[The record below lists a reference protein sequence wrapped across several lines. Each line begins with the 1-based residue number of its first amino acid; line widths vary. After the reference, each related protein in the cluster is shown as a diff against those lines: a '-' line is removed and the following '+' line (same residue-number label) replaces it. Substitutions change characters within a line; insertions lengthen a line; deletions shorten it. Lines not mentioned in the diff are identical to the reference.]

1 MEYRKLGRTGL
12 DVSVIALGCEAFV
25 EDNSNAKLFLDM
37 AEEAGVNY
45 FDLFSPDPAARSALG
60 MALKG
65 RREKFII
72 QSHISSVW
80 KNGQYERSRNLDDVK
95 AAFEDSLER
104 LGTDYIDVG
113 MIHYCDAD
121 SDWDTIKANGIV
133 NYAKELKEVG
143 KIRHIGLSSHNP
155 KVAMRAIAEGDIEVL
170 MFSVNYVYDM
180 LPPSENVDDLWADE
194 VYEGGF
200 KNMDPDRQRLYELCE
215 DMGIGIT
222 VMKAFAGGDILD
234 EKLSP
239 AGAALTPAQ
248 CISYALSRP
257 AVATVCSGAR
267 NEEQLAQ
274 SINYCD
280 ASEEEKSFA
289 EAFAAFP
296 GVSWSG
302 HCMYCTHCHPCP
314 AKISIA
320 DVTKFLNLAVAHN
333 ESNGIAEGS
342 AEFRVPDTEREHYR
356 VLAQHAGDCLQC
368 GLCETRCPFEVR
380 IRDNMKRAERI
391 FGY

>member
-1 MEYRKLGRTGL
+1 MEYRKLGNTGL
-12 DVSVIALGCEAFV
+12 EVSVIALGCEAFV
-25 EDNSNAKLFLDM
+25 EDNSNAGKFLDM

-60 MALKG
+60 EALKG
-65 RREKFII
+65 RRDKFSI

-80 KNGQYERSRNLDDVK
+80 KNGQYERSRDLDEVK

-104 LGTDYIDVG
+104 LGSDYIDVG

-121 SDWDTIKANGIV
+121 SDWQTIKDNGIV
-133 NYAKELKEVG
+133 DYARQLKAEG

-155 KVAMRAIAEGDIEVL
+155 KVAMKAIEEGDIEVL

-180 LPPSENVDDLWADE
+180 LPGTENVDDLWADE

-200 KNMDPDRQRLYELCE
+200 RNMDPDRQRLYELCE
-215 DMGIGIT
+215 SRGVGIT
-222 VMKAFAGGDILD
+222 VMKAFAGGDILSA
-234 EKLSP
+234 ELSP
-239 AGAALTPAQ
+239 AGAALTVPQ

-267 NEEQLAQ
+267 NVEQLAE
-274 SINYCD
+274 SIAYCQ
-280 ASEEEKSFA
+280 ASAEERDYA
-289 EAFAAFP
+289 EAFADFP
-296 GVSWSG
+296 RVSWSG

-314 AKISIA
+314 AEISIA
-320 DVTKFLNLAVAHN
+320 DVTKFLNLVVAHN
-333 ESNGIAEGS
+333 ESNGIKEGS
-342 AEFRVPDTEREHYR
+342 AEFRVPDTERGHYKA
-356 VLAQHAGDCLQC
+356 LAHHAGECLQC
-368 GLCETRCPFEVR
+368 GLCETRCPFEVE
-380 IRDNMKRAERI
+380 IRENMKRAEKI

>member
-1 MEYRKLGRTGL
+1 MEYRKLGNTGL
-12 DVSVIALGCEAFV
+12 EVSIIALGCEAFV
-25 EDNSNAKLFLDM
+25 EDNSNAKKFLDM

-45 FDLFSPDPAARSALG
+45 IDLFSPDPAARSALG
-60 MALKG
+60 EALKG

-80 KNGQYERSRNLDDVK
+80 KNGQYERSRDINDVK

-121 SDWDTIKANGIV
+121 EDWQTIKDNGIV
-133 NYAKELKEVG
+133 DYAKELKAQG

-155 KVAMRAIAEGDIEVL
+155 KVAMKAVEEGDIEVL

-180 LPPSENVDDLWADE
+180 LPGTENIDDLWADE

-215 DMGIGIT
+215 SIGVGIT

-239 AGAALTPAQ
+239 SGAALTVPQ

-257 AVATVCSGAR
+257 AVSTVCTGAR
-267 NEEQLAQ
+267 NTEQLEE
-274 SINYCD
+274 SIRYVY
-280 ASEEEKSFA
+280 ASEEEKDYA
-289 EAFAAFP
+289 EAFANFP
-296 GVSWSG
+296 RVSWSG

-314 AKISIA
+314 AEINIA
-320 DVTKFLNLAVAHN
+320 DVMKFLNLAVAHN
-333 ESNGIAEGS
+333 ESNGIKEGS
-342 AEFRVPDTEREHYR
+342 AEFRLPDTERGHYEA
-356 VLAQHAGDCLQC
+356 LEKHASDCLHC
-368 GLCETRCPFEVR
+368 GLCETRCPFDVE
-380 IRDNMKRAERI
+380 IRKNMDRAEAI
-391 FGY
+391 FNL

>member
-1 MEYRKLGRTGL
+1 MEYRQLGNTGL
-12 DVSVIALGCEAFV
+12 EVSVIALGCEAFV
-25 EDNSNAKLFLDM
+25 EDNSNAKKFLDM
-37 AEEAGVNY
+37 AEKAGVNY

-60 MALKG
+60 EALIG

-80 KNGQYERSRNLDDVK
+80 KNGQYERSRNLDEVK

-113 MIHYCDAD
+113 MIHYCDAE
-121 SDWDTIKANGIV
+121 SDWQTIKDNGIV
-133 NYAKELKEVG
+133 DYAKQLKAEG
-143 KIRHIGLSSHNP
+143 KIHHIGLSSHNP
-155 KVAMRAIAEGDIEVL
+155 KVAIKAVSEGDIEVL

-180 LPPSENVDDLWADE
+180 LPGTENVDDLWADS

-200 KNMDPDRQRLYELCE
+200 RNMDPERQRLYELCE
-215 DMGIGIT
+215 DMGVGIT

-234 EKLSP
+234 EKMSP
-239 AGAALTPAQ
+239 AGASLTPAQ

-267 NEEQLAQ
+267 NEDQLAE
-274 SINYCD
+274 SIAYCD
-280 ASEEEKSFA
+280 KSDEEKSYA

-296 GVSWSG
+296 RVSWSG

-314 AKISIA
+314 AEINIA
-320 DVTKFLNLAVAHN
+320 DVTKFLNLVIAHN
-333 ESNGIAEGS
+333 ESNGIHEGTE
-342 AEFRVPDTEREHYR
+342 AFRVPDTEREHYR
-356 VLAQHAGDCLQC
+356 VLAHHAGECLQC
-368 GLCETRCPFEVR
+368 GLCETRCPFDVD
-380 IRDNMKRAERI
+380 IRNNMRRAQSI